1 MYRVY
6 VNDLLIHDQSSPNVD
21 IHLVDPKLELVDNA
35 AGSFEFTI
43 PAGHPGY
50 DDIERMIST
59 IIVQQEGHTI
69 WTGRVTKETED
80 FWGRRKFTCEG
91 ALAYLNDT
99 LQPRVEYNNA
109 SNTSFFKDLIKAHN
123 AKVRENRRFAIGL
136 VNMPDIGN
144 VYEYETDYQGTLAII
159 QEVYLDRL
167 GGHLYLTYNDA
178 EFDITKSEIPTPRIN
193 YVPNFNVND
202 DQYINF
208 GSNLLDYASDWDLS
222 DLVTVIYPR
231 GKQLNNTN
239 VETVS
244 TDSNYTDASD
254 NKDDLITVYATEK

>member
-6 VNDLLIHDQSSPNVD
+6 VNDLLIHDQISPNAD
-21 IHLVDPKLELVDNA
+21 AHLIDPKLELVDNA

-43 PAGHPGY
+43 PLGHPGY

-59 IIVQQEGHTI
+59 IIVQEEGHTI

-99 LQPRVEYNNA
+99 LQPRIEYNNA
-109 SNTSFFKDLIKAHN
+109 TNASFLESLIKAHN
-123 AKVRENRRFAIGL
+123 AKVRANRRFAIGL
-136 VNMPDIGN
+136 ISMSDVGE

-159 QEVYLDRL
+159 QEVFLDRL
-167 GGHLYLTYNDA
+167 GGHLYLTYNDD
-178 EFDITKSEIPTPRIN
+178 EFDITKSELPTPIIN
-193 YVPNFNVND
+193 YVPNYNVND

-208 GSNLLDYASDWDLS
+208 GSNLLDYTSDWDLS

-239 VETVS
+239 TETTS
-244 TDSNYTDASD
+244 AASNYTDASTD
-254 NKDDLITVYATEK
+254 QDDLITVYATEE